1 MGLEVQVVSR
11 GEVEADA
18 FELLGEVLEIHGAVD
33 VAIDAVGD
41 MVLGHELQHMGRISE
56 FIEGWVVKDGDDSFR
71 IHLAGEFKERSSLPS
86 SLKMIGLSA
95 SVSFLDVSAIQPLVP
110 AMAIGPTERAEL

>member
-1 MGLEVQVVSR
+1 MEVLQIVKKMGLEVQVVSR

-71 IHLAGEFKERSSLPS
+71 IHLAGEFKGAFQSSFFS
-86 SLKMIGLSA
+86 
-95 SVSFLDVSAIQPLVP
+95 
-110 AMAIGPTERAEL
+110 